1 MDAKKAIARVLG
13 NSGTYFVTPYVGS
26 AIAGIPSL
34 EIALYTAIIGLVLS
48 TSRELIEYGRGLKT
62 VYCDGCGRPL

>member
-1 MDAKKAIARVLG
+1 MDMKKAIARVLG
-13 NSGTYFVTPYVGS
+13 NSGRYFVTPYVGS
-26 AIAGIPSL
+26 AIAGVPSL

-48 TSRELIEYGRGLKT
+48 TSRELIEYGKGLKT